1 MSSYENEI
9 EEGQG
14 WRSRSDLTSRDTS
27 AATIGLKSRQSSD
40 KRKDDFDFD
49 FDFEE
54 KEKEPEKEE
63 LELEKEK
70 EPELEPEKEKDM
82 FASASKTPEESLS
95 IEDCNFEKVDLAD
108 TEPLS
113 DELFEIFSQ
122 EKEETGSYANKSKN
136 NRLPQQIVE
145 FTEAFLFQYTA
156 ELGIACYLDMEKV
169 NDNVLTLYYNCLG
182 DEAVSQLKSF
192 SESELNDALQ
202 EALGE
207 VKEIGGRRKGKGKT
221 NGKKTRKRGGM
232 PGFKSKIGRAINA
245 TIKFL
250 GATFRY
256 LIDFLIFVMVVGS
269 FYVAWLCFIKS
280 YNTMKPI
287 RSDVIE
293 PLKAQLLNPDYKE
306 IMMSPEEQLILY
318 NNQESLSIYTDN
330 PINTQTHVKNVLSHV
345 GMVVLNGIVTHL
357 GGSSEILQ
365 YAAIIDL
372 GFNEGSLIMDKIA
385 RSGTEQVFSDCFYDV
400 SPDSA
405 IDMAT
410 KSLTFIH
417 NKEQKKLIQV
427 MIDSQKEKLLEL
439 KTQLPPSPDELSA
452 ESSAKSSEPAS
463 AEVNTDGV
471 VVTEE
476 SVGFWSSI
484 SSGVGSAW
492 KGTKGAATAVSSK
505 VGSVIDTAVS
515 KVSKTVNSAAEIASV
530 VMTSKERAEC
540 SQRVLS
546 ELIEEQKRDFQTY
559 LSAIRKES
567 NKALTAFS
575 YSRRFAFFGLALL
588 VCGRRWAML
597 FKSRI
602 RGRAESKE
610 KAAQEARVQ
619 SLEQTVGNLA
629 SRSRMGE
636 NLALTGENLALTGEN
651 LAIMDNL
658 GNANSASAA
667 VVAPRSNAL
676 GFPVVSTVRST
687 STGRRRQQQQEQQE
701 EMGGGKRKR
710 KRTRKIRKRQTK
722 KRRKNGKKND
732 SRKRRRRQ
740 TRR

>member
-1 MSSYENEI
+1 
-9 EEGQG
+9 
-14 WRSRSDLTSRDTS
+14 
-27 AATIGLKSRQSSD
+27 
-40 KRKDDFDFD
+40 
-49 FDFEE
+49 
-54 KEKEPEKEE
+54 
-63 LELEKEK
+63 
-70 EPELEPEKEKDM
+70 
-82 FASASKTPEESLS
+82 
-95 IEDCNFEKVDLAD
+95 
-108 TEPLS
+108 
-113 DELFEIFSQ
+113 
-122 EKEETGSYANKSKN
+122 
-136 NRLPQQIVE
+136 
-145 FTEAFLFQYTA
+145 
-156 ELGIACYLDMEKV
+156 
-169 NDNVLTLYYNCLG
+169 
-182 DEAVSQLKSF
+182 
-192 SESELNDALQ
+192 
-202 EALGE
+202 
-207 VKEIGGRRKGKGKT
+207 
-221 NGKKTRKRGGM
+221 
-232 PGFKSKIGRAINA
+232 
-245 TIKFL
+245 
-250 GATFRY
+250 
-256 LIDFLIFVMVVGS
+256 
-269 FYVAWLCFIKS
+269 
-280 YNTMKPI
+280 
-287 RSDVIE
+287 
-293 PLKAQLLNPDYKE
+293 
-306 IMMSPEEQLILY
+306 MMSPEEQLILY

-410 KSLTFIH
+410 KSLTFIY

-452 ESSAKSSEPAS
+452 ESSETEG
-463 AEVNTDGV
+463 AEVDTDGV
-471 VVTEE
+471 VVTEA

-575 YSRRFAFFGLALL
+575 YSRRFAFFGLAML

-597 FKSRI
+597 FRSRI
-602 RGRAESKE
+602 RARAESKE
-610 KAAQEARVQ
+610 KAAQEARVE

-636 NLALTGENLALTGEN
+636 NIALTGEN

-658 GNANSASAA
+658 GNSASAPA
-667 VVAPRSNAL
+667 SAAAVAPRSNAL

-687 STGRRRQQQQEQQE
+687 STGRRRQQQEQQEQQE
-701 EMGGGKRKR
+701 EMGGGKR